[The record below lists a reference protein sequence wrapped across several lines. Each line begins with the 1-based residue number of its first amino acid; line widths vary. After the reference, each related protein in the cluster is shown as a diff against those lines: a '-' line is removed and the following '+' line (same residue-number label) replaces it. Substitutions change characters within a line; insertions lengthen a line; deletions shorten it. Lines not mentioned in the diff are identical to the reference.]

1 MSVSDPKLA
10 RELALRDCQMTAL
23 RATFLI
29 AAHHGVALRPEDLP
43 RLTDGDLA
51 ASITASLTAAG
62 FHTKL
67 VERGTW
73 AKIAG
78 LGAAYPAMVGRRD
91 GGWLIVVA
99 ILPGEAIA
107 ALDPGEEAKGVQ
119 TLTRARFL
127 AIWDGRILLAR
138 PQPRAADQPFGLA
151 WFLPALRAQRGLLAG
166 VALAVLTGNL
176 IAFSLPLLFQVL
188 IDRVIAH
195 QAWNTLAAIVAIFIL
210 LAAFEAA
217 FSYTR
222 QRLMLIAGGKVDA
235 VMGARS
241 FAHLMALPLSVF
253 ETTPAG
259 VMARH
264 MQQTEKIRNFLT
276 GRLFQTLL
284 DAAFL
289 PLLLGILMLLCGP
302 LTLVVL
308 GFASAIAAVI
318 GMLLPLFRRRLNA
331 LYQAEAGR
339 QAQLVETLHNM
350 RAVKSLVLEPARRK
364 AWEDS
369 LAGTL
374 RRQWDVGA
382 ISALASAATGFLE
395 KLMQISVI
403 GYGAALVLEG
413 RLTTGALV
421 AFLMLAGRV
430 TGPLVQIVGLI
441 NEYQEAALSVRM
453 LAGVLNQKP
462 ERGLHARPAR
472 HPIGGRL
479 RFDAVSFTYPGA
491 ATPALDRVSFE
502 ITTGQVIGIVGR
514 SGSGK
519 TTLTRLIQ
527 GIEQPQSGLI
537 QIDGV
542 DIRQIDLEHLR
553 RSLGVVLQENLLF
566 RGTIRDNIAMAR
578 PEASLEEVLIAAKLA
593 GAEEFIRRLPQ
604 GFDTPIEEGAAN
616 LSGGQRQRMAIARAL
631 MCAPKILVFDE
642 ATSALDPESEAVVNR
657 NLSAIAKGRTVI
669 IVSHRLSSL
678 VKADAIVVLDQ
689 GHVVDMA
696 PHADLLLRCDIY
708 RHLWQQQTE
717 HLTTGPVTPG
727 PLATGHLATGPLS
740 TGPLATVPLT
750 TGQLTTGPLATGPL
764 ATGSLT

>member
-1 MSVSDPKLA
+1 MSVSDPNLA
-10 RELALRDCQMTAL
+10 RELALHHHQMSAL

-29 AAHHGVALRPEDLP
+29 AAHHGVTLRPEDLP
-43 RLTDGDLA
+43 RLVEGDIAPSVLA
-51 ASITASLTAAG
+51 TLRKAG
-62 FHTKL
+62 FRTRLIEKAN
-67 VERGTW
+67 W
-73 AKIAG
+73 AKITG
-78 LGAAYPAMVGRRD
+78 LGAACPAMTGCRN
-91 GGWLIVVA
+91 GAWLIVVA
-99 ILPGEAIA
+99 LMPEGQIAI
-107 ALDPGEEAKGVQ
+107 LDPAEEGKGVQ
-119 TLTRARFL
+119 TLTRAAFL
-127 AIWDGRILLAR
+127 EQWDGRILLAR
-138 PQPRAADQPFGLA
+138 PETREAEQPFGLT

-166 VALAVLTGNL
+166 VALAVVTGNL
-176 IAFSLPLLFQVL
+176 IGFALPLLFQVL
-188 IDRVIAH
+188 IDRVISH
-195 QAWNTLAAIVAIFIL
+195 QAWNTLAAIVSIFVL
-210 LAAFEAA
+210 LAAFDAA
-217 FSYTR
+217 FTYVR
-222 QRLMLIAGGKVDA
+222 QRLMLIAGGKIDA
-235 VMGARS
+235 VIGARS

-284 DAAFL
+284 DAIFL
-289 PLLLGILMLLCGP
+289 PLLLGVLMLLCGP

-308 GFASAIAAVI
+308 GFALAIAGVI
-318 GMLLPLFRRRLNA
+318 GALLPLFRRRLNA

-364 AWEDS
+364 VWEDS

-382 ISALASAATGFLE
+382 IAALAAAATGFLE
-395 KLMQISVI
+395 KMTQISVI
-403 GYGAALVLEG
+403 AYGAALVLEG
-413 RLTTGALV
+413 RLTIGALV

-462 ERGLHARPAR
+462 ERGTRARPAR
-472 HPIGGRL
+472 HAILGRL

-491 ATPALDRVSFE
+491 ANPALDRVSFE
-502 ITTGQVIGIVGR
+502 ITPGQVIGVVGR

-527 GIEQPQSGLI
+527 GIEAPQAGLI
-537 QIDGV
+537 QLDGV
-542 DIRQIDLEHLR
+542 DIRQIDLDHLR

-578 PEASLEEVLIAAKLA
+578 PEAGLEEVLIAAKLA

-604 GFDTPIEEGAAN
+604 GFDTPVEEGAAN
-616 LSGGQRQRMAIARAL
+616 LSGGQRQRLAIARAL
-631 MCAPKILVFDE
+631 MSAPKILVFDE

-657 NLSAIAKGRTVI
+657 NLAAIAKGRTVI

-678 VKADAIVVLDQ
+678 VRADAILVLDQ
-689 GHVVDMA
+689 GQVVDMA
-696 PHADLLLRCDIY
+696 PHADLLKRCEIY

-717 HLTTGPVTPG
+717 HMT
-727 PLATGHLATGPLS
+727 
-740 TGPLATVPLT
+740 
-750 TGQLTTGPLATGPL
+750 
-764 ATGSLT
+764 

>member
-1 MSVSDPKLA
+1 MTISDPKLA
-10 RELALRDCQMTAL
+10 QELALREHQMFAL

-43 RLTDGDLA
+43 RLVEGDLA
-51 ASITASLTAAG
+51 HAILTTLTAAG
-62 FHTKL
+62 FRARL
-67 VERGTW
+67 VTRAGW
-73 AKIAG
+73 AKVSH
-78 LGAAYPAMVGRRD
+78 LGTAYPAIVGRKD
-91 GGWLIVVA
+91 GGWMIVVA
-99 ILPGEAIA
+99 MMPDEQIA
-107 ALDPGEEAKGVQ
+107 VLDLAEEAKGVQ
-119 TLTRARFL
+119 TLPRASFL
-127 AIWDGRILLAR
+127 DLWDGRIVLAR
-138 PQPRAADQPFGLA
+138 PAPREADQPFGLA
-151 WFLPALRAQRGLLAG
+151 WFMPALRAQRGLLAG
-166 VALAVLTGNL
+166 VAAAVITGNL
-176 IAFSLPLLFQVL
+176 IAFALPLLFQVL

-195 QAWNTLAAIVAIFIL
+195 QAWNTLTAIVAIFVL
-210 LAAFEAA
+210 LAAFDAG
-217 FSYTR
+217 FTYVR

-241 FAHLMALPLSVF
+241 FAHLLALPLSVF

-264 MQQTEKIRNFLT
+264 MQQTEKIRTFLT

-308 GFASAIAAVI
+308 GFALAIAGVI
-318 GMLLPLFRRRLNA
+318 GALLPMFRRRLNA

-339 QAQLVETLHNM
+339 QSQLVETLHNM
-350 RAVKSLVLEPARRK
+350 RAVKSLVLEPSRRK

-382 ISALASAATGFLE
+382 IAALAASATGFLE
-395 KLMQISVI
+395 KMMQISVI

-462 ERGLHARPAR
+462 ERGTQSRPAR
-472 HPIGGRL
+472 HPILGRL
-479 RFDAVSFTYPGA
+479 RFDAVSFTYLGA
-491 ATPALDRVSFE
+491 ASPALDRINFE
-502 ITTGQVIGIVGR
+502 IVPGQVIGVVGR

-527 GIEQPQSGLI
+527 GIETPQAGLI

-542 DIRQIDLEHLR
+542 DIRQIDLDHLR

-578 PEASLEEVLIAAKLA
+578 PDAGLEEVLIAAKLA

-604 GFDTPIEEGAAN
+604 GFDTAIEEGAAN
-616 LSGGQRQRMAIARAL
+616 LSGGQRQRLAIARAL
-631 MCAPKILVFDE
+631 MSAPKILVFDE
-642 ATSALDPESEAVVNR
+642 ATSALDPESEALVNR
-657 NLSAIAKGRTVI
+657 NLAAIARGRTVI

-678 VKADAIVVLDQ
+678 VRADAIVVLDQ
-689 GHVVDMA
+689 GRVVDMA
-696 PHADLLLRCDIY
+696 PHAELVARCEIY

-717 HLTTGPVTPG
+717 HLN
-727 PLATGHLATGPLS
+727 L
-740 TGPLATVPLT
+740 
-750 TGQLTTGPLATGPL
+750 GQPA
-764 ATGSLT
+764 

>member
-1 MSVSDPKLA
+1 MTLSDPNLA
-10 RELALRDCQMTAL
+10 RELALRDRQMSAL

-43 RLTDGDLA
+43 RLVEGDVAPSVL
-51 ASITASLTAAG
+51 STLTKAG
-62 FHTKL
+62 FRTKL
-67 VERGTW
+67 SERGTW
-73 AKIAG
+73 ARIAG
-78 LGAAYPAMVGRRD
+78 LGTAYPAMVGCKD
-91 GGWLIVVA
+91 GGWMIAVA
-99 ILPGEAIA
+99 IM
-107 ALDPGEEAKGVQ
+107 PGEEAQIAILDPREEAKGIQ
-119 TLTRARFL
+119 TLTRARFVQL
-127 AIWDGRILLAR
+127 WDGRILLAR
-138 PQPRAADQPFGLA
+138 PAPRAEEQPFGLS
-151 WFLPALRAQRGLLAG
+151 WFIPALRAQRGLLSG
-166 VALAVLTGNL
+166 VAVAVIVGNL
-176 IAFSLPLLFQVL
+176 IAFALPLLFQVL

-195 QAWNTLAAIVAIFIL
+195 QAWNTLAAIVAIFVL
-210 LAAFEAA
+210 LATFDAA
-217 FSYTR
+217 FMYTR

-259 VMARH
+259 IMARH

-308 GFASAIAAVI
+308 GFALAIASVI
-318 GMLLPLFRRRLNA
+318 GALLPLFRRRLNA

-382 ISALASAATGFLE
+382 IAALAASATGLLE

-413 RLTTGALV
+413 HLTTGALV

-462 ERGLHARPAR
+462 ERGSQARPAR

-479 RFDAVSFTYPGA
+479 RFDSVSFTYPGA
-491 ATPALDRVSFE
+491 ASPALDRVSLE
-502 ITTGQVIGIVGR
+502 IKTGQVIGVVGR

-527 GIEQPQSGLI
+527 GIENPQAGLI

-542 DIRQIDLEHLR
+542 DIRQIDLDHLR

-578 PEASLEEVLIAAKLA
+578 PVASLEEVLIAAKLA
-593 GAEEFIRRLPQ
+593 GAEEFIQRLPK
-604 GFDTPIEEGAAN
+604 GYDTPIEEGAAN
-616 LSGGQRQRMAIARAL
+616 LSGGQRQRLAIARAL
-631 MCAPKILVFDE
+631 MSAPKILVFDE

-657 NLSAIAKGRTVI
+657 NLAAIAKGRTVI

-678 VKADAIVVLDQ
+678 VRSDAIVVLDQ
-689 GHVVDMA
+689 GRVVDMA
-696 PHADLLLRCDIY
+696 PHATLLERCEIY

-717 HLTTGPVTPG
+717 HLSM
-727 PLATGHLATGPLS
+727 GHLT
-740 TGPLATVPLT
+740 
-750 TGQLTTGPLATGPL
+750 
-764 ATGSLT
+764 